1 MPRIVRNQAEAL
13 AVSRLNNEEKK
24 NLALSKAEE
33 LLAWAELPETKTQR
47 DRLKKEVE
55 ELEKKIL
62 KGQCKDYSEYIGLTT
77 ALKHKLSLEEEIIK
91 QQNIKNLILNS
102 NNPKGES

>member
-1 MPRIVRNQAEAL
+1 MTTD
-13 AVSRLNNEEKK
+13 EKRQ
-24 NLALSKAEE
+24 LALSEADG

-55 ELEKKIL
+55 DLEKKIL

-77 ALKHKLSLEEEIIK
+77 ALKHKLSLEEEIIR
-91 QQNIKNLILNS
+91 QRNIKNLILNS
-102 NNPKGES
+102 NNPTVR